1 MYMYLIYFVSI
12 VYEVCLR
19 MTTLWQNII
28 FATELWYQ
36 YFIVKQLR
44 RKRRARY
51 CRPDNLVVWD
61 RSWFSCF
68 AVQRTSIR
76 DGREQTPLRG
86 PLICSLLKGPGNH
99 RTSLKMTTGFSSGS
113 CRFAD
118 YFVICGLDTESGLE
132 PDELS
137 GEYISYPG
145 DECRA
150 DAEAIARQAE
160 DGRRSDRIN
169 VSIRLVYLPCCESF
183 PTTVKQCGFFS
194 PVSVGCEQREA

>member
-1 MYMYLIYFVSI
+1 M
-12 VYEVCLR
+12 
-19 MTTLWQNII
+19 
-28 FATELWYQ
+28 
-36 YFIVKQLR
+36 KGHR
-44 RKRRARY
+44 RKRRVCC
-51 CRPDNLVVWD
+51 CRPNNSVVWD

-86 PLICSLLKGPGNH
+86 PLICSPLKGPGNH

-137 GEYISYPG
+137 GEYISHPG

-150 DAEAIARQAE
+150 DAEAIARRAE
-160 DGRRSDRIN
+160 DGRRSD
-169 VSIRLVYLPCCESF
+169 SISAASQCVHETRLF
-183 PTTVKQCGFFS
+183 PQLWIVFNHEWTVRCFF
-194 PVSVGCEQREA
+194 PPPATVSVGCEQREA